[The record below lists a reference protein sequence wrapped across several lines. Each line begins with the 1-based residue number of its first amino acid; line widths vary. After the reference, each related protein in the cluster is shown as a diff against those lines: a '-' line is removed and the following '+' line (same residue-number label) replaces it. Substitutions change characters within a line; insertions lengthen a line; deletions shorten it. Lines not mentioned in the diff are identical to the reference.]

1 MHTHETG
8 GHLCSHF
15 SWCVPLET
23 DMSGAILGYQPSE
36 EPSEWPLVADGVR
49 MVAAATCDSV
59 PYPVSKLML
68 ALSGLAMY
76 AERVGIAR
84 DPLVW
89 LTPEV
94 MTRYLL
100 ARTKLEGSSIQTY
113 RSILLRIREA
123 LLWLEYGQQPTPR
136 MSAKR
141 QRAAPYTPPEL
152 ARYLMWARALPPT
165 SALGGSALALLALGA
180 GCGLARREVLATRG
194 TDITVLPS
202 EAVVVAVPGSDR
214 LVVCRAMW
222 EEELAARAR
231 TAGDGYLFL
240 PHRQVADPKNG
251 VSNWAKRTLNGAS
264 GLPDLKLARLRST
277 WIVELL
283 RQRIPEDVIA
293 AAAGM
298 QSTAAL
304 APYRASVP
312 PLTTA
317 ATARMLRGSA

>member
-1 MHTHETG
+1 
-8 GHLCSHF
+8 
-15 SWCVPLET
+15 
-23 DMSGAILGYQPSE
+23 MSSAILGYQPLE
-36 EPSEWPLVADGVR
+36 KPTEWPLVADGVR

-59 PYPVSKLML
+59 PYPVPKVML

-84 DPLVW
+84 DPLAW
-89 LTPEV
+89 LAPEV

-100 ARTKLEGSSIQTY
+100 ARTKLEGSSVQTY

-152 ARYLMWARALPPT
+152 ARYLMWARTLPPT
-165 SALGGSALALLALGA
+165 STLGGSALALLALGA

-222 EEELAARAR
+222 EEALAARACA
-231 TAGDGYLFL
+231 AGDGYLFL
-240 PHRQVADPKNG
+240 PQRQVADPKNG
-251 VSNWAKRTLNGAS
+251 VSNWAKRTLKGAS
-264 GLPDLKLARLRST
+264 GLPELKLARLRST

-283 RQRIPEDVIA
+283 RQRVPEDVIA
-293 AAAGM
+293 RAAGM
-298 QSTAAL
+298 KSTAAL

>member
-1 MHTHETG
+1 
-8 GHLCSHF
+8 
-15 SWCVPLET
+15 
-23 DMSGAILGYQPSE
+23 MSGAILDYQPSE
-36 EPSEWPLVADGVR
+36 EPAEWPVVAGGVR

-59 PYPVSKLML
+59 PYPVQKLML
-68 ALSGLAMY
+68 VLSGLAVY

-84 DPLVW
+84 DPLLW
-89 LTPEV
+89 LAPET
-94 MTRYLL
+94 MTRFLL
-100 ARTKLEGSSIQTY
+100 ARTNLEGNSVQTY

-136 MSAKR
+136 MSAKC

-152 ARYLMWARALPPT
+152 ARYLMWARALPPA
-165 SALGGSALALLALGA
+165 SAIGGSALALLALSA
-180 GCGLARREVLATRG
+180 GCGLTRREVLAARG

-222 EEELAARAR
+222 EEDLAARAR
-231 TAGDGYLFL
+231 AAGDGFLFL
-240 PHRQVADPKNG
+240 PQRQTAAPKNG
-251 VSNWAKRTLNGAS
+251 ISNWVKRNLKRSS
-264 GLPDLKLARLRST
+264 GLPALKLARLRST

-283 RQRIPEDVIA
+283 RQRVPEDVIA
-293 AAAGM
+293 SAAGM
-298 QSTAAL
+298 KSTAAL

-317 ATARMLRGSA
+317 ATTRILRGPV